1 MMGDD
6 EMREMQRYLG
16 GPMGYDE
23 SAEPVAF
30 DQTDKAE
37 DAVDYEDFSEDDLP
51 DEEEPTNTGDRSG
64 DEGDDALRSLYADP
78 LPDSLAAVPAQ
89 PATTGHDGYDEKD
102 VAMGDL
108 FGEGEDNLF
117 GEHSSPEEV
126 RQPAPQ
132 PRPGGLALP
141 SKSGLSLPP
150 FAGAFAQTRAPLRQS
165 PTPMSPP
172 SFQERDYSAMS
183 PASMASTDDDEGL
196 DPEVALQR
204 RLFKDSRRRNAG
216 EDVLTGPID
225 TDMELFHTLYPGYE
239 ESRAPLFVDL
249 FPSRNVEYKGKVP
262 LKPPKAVLPT
272 KPVLNILQD
281 QERIFKAVTATNKAG
296 LESTFNNS
304 IITLR
309 AENEEKDDS
318 DDEFD
323 AINFDEDERIGGISM
338 QDLALICQDWD
349 AASIDAISTVEEL
362 AERSLQDDF
371 SDGDWDASEQS
382 RPAKK
387 RKINQ
392 GHLDIQLSMHDISMS
407 FEDPERAVA
416 KLAKAVALDLNDPNL
431 LIDEHAPRTQK
442 KLKRMPGDVKRDAAL
457 SRDIAKR
464 YNISNDQAYDLLKE
478 NHQHKVRSTLG
489 SMAVEHSFP
498 ATKLQFP
505 FYKVALDNKAKRA
518 FHRPQLDLKNSAGRE
533 YRFQKPKHIKK
544 KNVRGK
550 EAKEVFAKAE
560 DLSLGDNASLLMLE
574 YSEEAPMMLSNFG
587 MGSRLI
593 NYYRKKD
600 ADDSTR
606 PKLEIGE
613 AQVLLTQDKSPF
625 ANFGHVDKGDTVP
638 TIQNGLFRAPVFQHD
653 AKPVDFVIGIS
664 STWEGGDRL
673 YLRNVENLHIVG
685 QQFPLAEVPGQHSRK
700 VTDAAKKRLRAL
712 AYRIYTKSLTRRDK
726 VLDNQTLMPHLPG
739 HDMPQTRSKMR
750 EFMKYERFNNKGENG
765 GGVWV
770 PQPGNPVPDSE
781 TLRGWI
787 RPEDVC
793 LLDSM
798 QVGVQHLA
806 DLGLAET
813 KEAEEDKDAEEG
825 STNLELQ
832 LAPWRATKN
841 FLNACQGKAMLTLHG
856 EGDPTRRG
864 EGFSFVKTSMKGG
877 FQPIGESVND
887 KMATK
892 AKKDNGGHSYNV
904 AKQQKAYDDHIRKIW
919 DAQRESLTNNQE
931 HSDDEMEDMRDAD
944 GEDSY
949 GRVQTPRSS
958 FGTPAF
964 SSRQDDDYMSQFSGH
979 SAGRNDRSLVIVRSG
994 GYDEYGRERPEVREV
1009 ITNPAVIREYK
1020 KRQMER
1026 QFKDRRFVINSP
1038 SLLHPSGEPTTD
1050 HSHPLSINEYKP
1062 TGDAEKDAFA
1072 RQQLEKEL
1080 FRVKRNADRREAREK
1095 LKHKHNNTAAGS
1107 PAGGAGSPGPSELDG
1122 PAASTAGGEG
1132 TTPQKGPGRGKPKD
1146 GTARKCANCGQIGH
1160 IKTNR
1165 KSVPSSFKCPFCSK
1179 RSRIV
1184 PDEQEGGDAAHGQ
1197 QQKQDLTKGG
1207 AAQKKSRKKRPSALS
1222 GDADADAAA
1231 DGGDAA
1237 FAAATAL
1244 ATKASKVAFAQDTF
1258 STFNL

>member
-1 MMGDD
+1 
-6 EMREMQRYLG
+6 MQQYTG
-16 GPMGYDE
+16 GGLPGYDE
-23 SAEPVAF
+23 DGAEPASF

-37 DAVDYEDFSEDDLP
+37 DAIDYEDFSEDDLP
-51 DEEEPTNTGDRSG
+51 DEEEPTNTGGRG
-64 DEGDDALRSLYADP
+64 GDDEEEEMRGLLANSIPDALNARST
-78 LPDSLAAVPAQ
+78 Q
-89 PATTGHDGYDEKD
+89 PTTNGHD
-102 VAMGDL
+102 
-108 FGEGEDNLF
+108 
-117 GEHSSPEEV
+117 
-126 RQPAPQ
+126 AP
-132 PRPGGLALP
+132 
-141 SKSGLSLPP
+141 PP
-150 FAGAFAQTRAPLRQS
+150 
-165 PTPMSPP
+165 M
-172 SFQERDYSAMS
+172 DYSAMS
-183 PASMASTDDDEGL
+183 PASMTSAEDEDGL
-196 DPEVALQR
+196 DANVALQR

-239 ESRAPLFVDL
+239 EACAPRFVDL
-249 FPSRNVEYKGKVP
+249 FPSRNVEYKGKAP

-272 KPVLNILQD
+272 KPVLSLLQD
-281 QERIFKAVTATNKAG
+281 QERMFKAVTTTNKAG
-296 LESTFNNS
+296 YESTFNNS
-304 IITLR
+304 IIHLR
-309 AENEEKDDS
+309 VGSEEKSDS
-318 DDEFD
+318 DDELD
-323 AINFDEDERIGGISM
+323 AIDFDEDERIGGISM

-349 AASIDAISTVEEL
+349 AASIDGISSVEEL
-362 AERSLQDDF
+362 AERSFEGNLN
-371 SDGDWDASEQS
+371 DGDWDALEQS

-387 RKINQ
+387 RKVNQ
-392 GHLDIQLSMHDISMS
+392 GHLDVQLSMRDISLS
-407 FEDPERAVA
+407 FEEPERAVA

-431 LIDEHAPRTQK
+431 LIDEHAPRTKRQ
-442 KLKRMPGDVKRDAAL
+442 LKRMPGDVKRDAAL

-518 FHRPQLDLKNSAGRE
+518 FHRPQLDLKASIGKE

-550 EAKEVFAKAE
+550 DAKEVFAKAE

-587 MGSRLI
+587 MGNRLI

-653 AKPVDFVIGIS
+653 AKPVDFIIGIS

-712 AYRIYTKSLTRRDK
+712 AFRIYTKSQMGRRD
-726 VLDNQTLMPHLPG
+726 
-739 HDMPQTRSKMR
+739 KMR

-770 PQPGNPVPDSE
+770 PQPGNPVPDAE
-781 TLRGWI
+781 TLRSWI

-887 KMATK
+887 KIASK
-892 AKKDNGGHSYNV
+892 SKKDNGGHSYNV

-931 HSDDEMEDMRDAD
+931 HSDDDMEDIRDAD

-958 FGTPAF
+958 FGTPAAF
-964 SSRQDDDYMSQFSGH
+964 SSRPDDDYMSQFSGH
-979 SAGRNDRSLVIVRSG
+979 SAGRGDRSLVIVRSG
-994 GYDEYGRERPEVREV
+994 GVDEFGRERPEVRDV

-1020 KRQMER
+1020 KRQMEK
-1026 QFKDRRFVINSP
+1026 QFKDR
-1038 SLLHPSGEPTTD
+1038 
-1050 HSHPLSINEYKP
+1050 SIAEFKP

-1072 RQQLEKEL
+1072 KQQLEKEL

-1095 LKHKHNNTAAGS
+1095 LKHKHNNNANAAAGS
-1107 PAGGAGSPGPSELDG
+1107 PAAGSPGPSD
-1122 PAASTAGGEG
+1122 
-1132 TTPQKGPGRGKPKD
+1132 D
-1146 GTARKCANCGQIGH
+1146 GTARKCANCGQVGH

-1165 KSVPSSFKCPFCSK
+1165 KLCPMLNGTMKPEDASANGDSSFGA
-1179 RSRIV
+1179 V
-1184 PDEQEGGDAAHGQ
+1184 PAP
-1197 QQKQDLTKGG
+1197 LT
-1207 AAQKKSRKKRPSALS
+1207 L
-1222 GDADADAAA
+1222 
-1231 DGGDAA
+1231 
-1237 FAAATAL
+1237 
-1244 ATKASKVAFAQDTF
+1244 
-1258 STFNL
+1258 

>member
-1 MMGDD
+1 MPHATEDSMA
-6 EMREMQRYLG
+6 EELRLMQQYTG
-16 GPMGYDE
+16 GGLPGYDE
-23 SAEPVAF
+23 DGAERASF

-37 DAVDYEDFSEDDLP
+37 DAIDYEDFSEDDLP
-51 DEEEPTNTGDRSG
+51 DEEEPTNTGGRG
-64 DEGDDALRSLYADP
+64 GDDEEEEMRGLLANSIPDALNARST
-78 LPDSLAAVPAQ
+78 Q
-89 PATTGHDGYDEKD
+89 PTTNGHDAFDEKD
-102 VAMGDL
+102 DAMGEL
-108 FGEGEDNLF
+108 FGDDGGEDMNNLF
-117 GEHSSPEEV
+117 GENSSPEEQ
-126 RQPAPQ
+126 RQPAPL
-132 PRPGGLALP
+132 PRLGGLALP
-141 SKSGLSLPP
+141 SKSGLSLP
-150 FAGAFAQTRAPLRQS
+150 AYTGAFSHSRPPRRQS
-165 PTPMSPP
+165 PTSMSPP
-172 SFQERDYSAMS
+172 PMDYSAMS
-183 PASMASTDDDEGL
+183 PASMTSAEDEDGL
-196 DPEVALQR
+196 DANVALQR

-239 ESRAPLFVDL
+239 EACAPRFVDL
-249 FPSRNVEYKGKVP
+249 FPSRNVEYKGKAP

-272 KPVLNILQD
+272 KPVLSLLQD
-281 QERIFKAVTATNKAG
+281 QERMFKAVTTTNKAG
-296 LESTFNNS
+296 YESTFNNS
-304 IITLR
+304 IIHLR
-309 AENEEKDDS
+309 VGSEEKSDS
-318 DDEFD
+318 DDELD
-323 AINFDEDERIGGISM
+323 AIDFDEDERIGGISM

-349 AASIDAISTVEEL
+349 AASIDGISSVEEL
-362 AERSLQDDF
+362 AERSFEGNLN
-371 SDGDWDASEQS
+371 DGDWDALEQS

-387 RKINQ
+387 RKVNQ
-392 GHLDIQLSMHDISMS
+392 GHLDVQLSMRDISLS
-407 FEDPERAVA
+407 FEEPERAVA

-431 LIDEHAPRTQK
+431 LIDEHAPRTKRQ
-442 KLKRMPGDVKRDAAL
+442 LKRMPGDVKRDAAL

-518 FHRPQLDLKNSAGRE
+518 FHRPQLDLKASIGKE

-550 EAKEVFAKAE
+550 DAKEVFAKAE

-587 MGSRLI
+587 MGNRLI

-653 AKPVDFVIGIS
+653 AKPVDFIIGIS

-712 AYRIYTKSLTRRDK
+712 AFRIYTKSQMGRRDK
-726 VLDNQTLMPHLPG
+726 VLDNHTLMPHLPG

-770 PQPGNPVPDSE
+770 PQPGNPVPDAE
-781 TLRGWI
+781 TLRSWI

-887 KMATK
+887 KIASK
-892 AKKDNGGHSYNV
+892 SKKDNGGHSYNV

-931 HSDDEMEDMRDAD
+931 HSDDDMEDIRDAD

-958 FGTPAF
+958 FGTPAAF
-964 SSRQDDDYMSQFSGH
+964 SSRPDDDYMSQFSGH
-979 SAGRNDRSLVIVRSG
+979 SAGRGDRSLVIVRSG
-994 GYDEYGRERPEVREV
+994 GVDEFGRERPEVRDV

-1020 KRQMER
+1020 KRQMEK
-1026 QFKDRRFVINSP
+1026 QFKDR
-1038 SLLHPSGEPTTD
+1038 
-1050 HSHPLSINEYKP
+1050 SIAEFKP

-1072 RQQLEKEL
+1072 KQQLEKEL

-1095 LKHKHNNTAAGS
+1095 LKHKHNNNANAAAGS
-1107 PAGGAGSPGPSELDG
+1107 PAAGSPGPSDVDG
-1122 PAASTAGGEG
+1122 PASAITAGGEG
-1132 TTPQKGPGRGKPKD
+1132 TTPQKGPGKGRPKD
-1146 GTARKCANCGQIGH
+1146 GTARKCANCGQVGH

-1165 KSVPSSFKCPFCSK
+1165 KLCPMLNGTMKPEDASANGDSSFGA
-1179 RSRIV
+1179 V
-1184 PDEQEGGDAAHGQ
+1184 PAP
-1197 QQKQDLTKGG
+1197 LT
-1207 AAQKKSRKKRPSALS
+1207 L
-1222 GDADADAAA
+1222 
-1231 DGGDAA
+1231 
-1237 FAAATAL
+1237 
-1244 ATKASKVAFAQDTF
+1244 
-1258 STFNL
+1258 